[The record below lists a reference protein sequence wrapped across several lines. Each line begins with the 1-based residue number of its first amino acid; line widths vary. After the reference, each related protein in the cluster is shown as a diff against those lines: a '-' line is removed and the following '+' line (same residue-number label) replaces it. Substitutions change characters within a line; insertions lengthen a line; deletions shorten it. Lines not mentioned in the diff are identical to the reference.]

1 MGSSKHAVLH
11 SVKIGTVI
19 EFKDQKDYDDPY
31 EKYGSFLCVEIDQ
44 ECIKGFGNDV
54 LVLEDD
60 NYKYRGHL
68 EQAENDEKEDPSFQ
82 DENGHEVVEEENG
95 DISETSGNN
104 SESDD
109 D

>member
-1 MGSSKHAVLH
+1 MTTRTKNTAL
-11 SVKIGTVI
+11 
-19 EFKDQKDYDDPY
+19 
-31 EKYGSFLCVEIDQ
+31 FLCVEIDQ
-44 ECIKGFGNDV
+44 ECIKDFGNDV